1 MSRIAPLLCV
11 AVFAA
16 GCGGGGDEKKPPAL
30 QGTNDPAA
38 TKVAQAYVD
47 AYTAKNPEAICR
59 LLAESVRAEL
69 SKAKSCGRALRPTL
83 KLDFPKFT
91 ALRSYKNGA
100 TAVVSFKDSPRQVTL
115 TREAGAWRVSNGGT

>member
-1 MSRIAPLLCV
+1 MSRIAPLLC
-11 AVFAA
+11 ASVFVA
-16 GCGGGGDEKKPPAL
+16 GCGGGNNEKKAPAL
-30 QGTNDPAA
+30 QGANDPAA

-47 AYTAKNPEAICR
+47 AYTAKNPDAICR

-83 KLDFPKFT
+83 KVDFPKFT
-91 ALRSYKNGA
+91 ALRSYRKGTA
-100 TAVVSFKDSPRQVTL
+100 AVVSFKDSPRQVTL